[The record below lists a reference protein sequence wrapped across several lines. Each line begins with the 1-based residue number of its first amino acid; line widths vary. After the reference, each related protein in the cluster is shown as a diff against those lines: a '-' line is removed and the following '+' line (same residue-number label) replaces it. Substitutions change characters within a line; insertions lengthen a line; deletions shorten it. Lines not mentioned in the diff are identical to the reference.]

1 MKTKQTYVTLIS
13 TDDFTIGAVM
23 LYLFLKKVKT
33 KYPFLVLCG
42 DKVSNKSIKILD
54 KYNIQYKKLS
64 EHMNVNTSDINK
76 DAYHARW
83 SNTFD
88 KLLIWTLTEFDK
100 IVYLDCD
107 MQVIKNLDY
116 LFDSPHM
123 SAVIADQWNEP
134 GLDKPENVSPVSVI
148 HYMGARKPWMVSMV
162 AALRRTKRNF
172 LGKELLKYLLCLYV
186 QFPTCLLPKKLRK
199 L

>member
-23 LYLFLKKVKT
+23 LYLSLKKVKT

-100 IVYLDCD
+100 IVYLDSD

-134 GLDKPENVSPVSVI
+134 QDWINSIVV
-148 HYMGARKPWMVSMV
+148 
-162 AALRRTKRNF
+162 
-172 LGKELLKYLLCLYV
+172 
-186 QFPTCLLPKKLRK
+186 
-199 L
+199 